1 MLDHTVSAARSP
13 ESSENRRLS
22 AKKRQ
27 PGRRRWSLQV
37 LGGRRGRGERA
48 RKQNGMV
55 KKKRGGARVGVLQVL
70 DRGQRRSW
78 GRRRAGGFLDDEM
91 IVQVSKDKVGDDD
104 EGAGPRRR
112 WGRDSGGGQE
122 MKERTKR
129 RDGARG

>member
-1 MLDHTVSAARSP
+1 MVAAGVGRKERKRR
-13 ESSENRRLS
+13 ESEK
-22 AKKRQ
+22 AEWH
-27 PGRRRWSLQV
+27 G
-37 LGGRRGRGERA
+37 
-48 RKQNGMV
+48 